1 MWDGSKTSKV
11 TSKAL
16 LVRILALD
24 SFFEEVSCVFS
35 RNMCIQKETR
45 GPGGILPYRLYMGY
59 IRVCRCEGY
68 GFKQVSIGYINQSV
82 WV

>member
-16 LVRILALD
+16 LVRILTLD

-45 GPGGILPYRLYMGY
+45 GPGGGGVLPYMGY

-68 GFKQVSIGYINQSV
+68 GFKQFSLA
-82 WV
+82 